1 MTSPASP
8 SKLADRLE
16 ALIRA
21 SGLRPGDRLPAERAM
36 AARLGVSRTSLREAL
51 QRLAH
56 EGRLEARHGSGHYLQ
71 EPPLATS
78 LVAPLAPLMRQNPS
92 YWQDVM
98 EIRRALEAEA
108 AYHAAIRATA
118 EDRAKLTAQGA
129 ALIRAQETG
138 NPQEDARTDAALHLL
153 IAEASHNLVLLQM
166 MRGLFELLAASI
178 SHSLE
183 KLYTRPETVRTL
195 ARQHQAL
202 TEAIIAGQ
210 PEQARKAALLHLD
223 FISATLRRI
232 EDDEARR
239 LRLSPPHLQQAS
251 EAP

>member
-1 MTSPASP
+1 M
-8 SKLADRLE
+8 ADTTLPERLE
-16 ALIRA
+16 ALISA
-21 SGLRPGDRLPAERAM
+21 TGLRPGDRLPAERAL
-36 AARLGVSRTSLREAL
+36 AAQLGASRASLREAL
-51 QRLAH
+51 HGLTHA
-56 EGRLEARHGSGHYLQ
+56 GRLETRRGSGHYLQ
-71 EPPLATS
+71 APPLAAS

-108 AYHAAIRATA
+108 AYHAAMRATD
-118 EDRAKLTAQGA
+118 EDRKKLAAQSA
-129 ALIRAQETG
+129 AITRAHEAG
-138 NPQEDARTDAALHLL
+138 DPQEDARADAGLHLL
-153 IAEASHNLVLLQM
+153 IAEASHNLVLLQL

-183 KLYTRPETVRTL
+183 KLYTRPQTFRTL

-202 TEAIIAGQ
+202 TEAILAGQ
-210 PEQARKAALLHLD
+210 PEQARRAALLHLD
-223 FISATLRRI
+223 FVSATLHRI

-251 EAP
+251 DKP